1 MTVPALDKADRILLD
16 QLQRDATLGIDALAH
31 ACGLSVASVQ
41 RRLKRLRSTGVI
53 EREVA
58 VLNPAAVGQPMT
70 FVIMVELE
78 RERREQLAAFRAA
91 IRDEPQVQ
99 QAYYVT
105 GESDFA
111 LVCLA
116 KDMADFEALT
126 HRLFFEN
133 GNVRRFR
140 TSVVMERTKVGLSA
154 PVGAEDLPTLS
165 SRP

>member
-1 MTVPALDKADRILLD
+1 MAVATLDNADRILLD
-16 QLQRDATLGIDALAH
+16 ALQTDATLGVDALAH

-41 RRLKRLRSTGVI
+41 RRLKRLRTTGVI
-53 EREVA
+53 EREAA
-58 VLNPAAVGQPMT
+58 VLNPAAVGFPMT
-70 FVIMVELE
+70 FIIMVELE

-91 IRDEPQVQ
+91 IRDEPRVQ

-111 LVCLA
+111 LVCMA
-116 KDMADFEALT
+116 RDMADFEALT

-140 TSVVMERTKVGLSA
+140 TSVVMERTKVGLTV
-154 PVGAEDLPTLS
+154 PVEPVE
-165 SRP
+165 

>member
-1 MTVPALDKADRILLD
+1 MAVATLDNADRILLD
-16 QLQRDATLGIDALAH
+16 ALQTDATLGVDALAH
-31 ACGLSVASVQ
+31 ACGLSVASAQ
-41 RRLKRLRSTGVI
+41 RRLKRLRTAGVI

-58 VLNPAAVGQPMT
+58 VLNPAAVGSPMT
-70 FVIMVELE
+70 FIIMVELE

-111 LVCLA
+111 LVCVA

-140 TSVVMERTKVGLSA
+140 TSVVMDRTKVGLTV
-154 PVGAEDLPTLS
+154 PVGPLD
-165 SRP
+165 

>member
-1 MTVPALDKADRILLD
+1 MPAEALDQADRILLD
-16 QLQRDATLGIDALAH
+16 QLQTDATQGIDALAH

-41 RRLKRLRSTGVI
+41 RRLKRLRASGVI
-53 EREVA
+53 AREVA
-58 VLNPAAVGQPMT
+58 ELEPAAVGLPMT

-111 LVCLA
+111 LVCVA
-116 KDMADFEALT
+116 RDMADFEALT

-140 TSVVMERTKVGLSA
+140 TSVVMERTKVGLTV
-154 PVGAEDLPTLS
+154 PVEKDAG
-165 SRP
+165 

>member
-1 MTVPALDKADRILLD
+1 MSAATLDNADRILLD
-16 QLQRDATLGIDALAH
+16 RLQTDASLGVDALAH

-41 RRLKRLRSTGVI
+41 RRLKRLRASGVI

-58 VLNPAAVGQPMT
+58 ILSPAAVGAPMT
-70 FVIMVELE
+70 FIIMVELE

-91 IRDEPQVQ
+91 IREEPQVQ

-111 LVCLA
+111 LVCVA
-116 KDMADFEALT
+116 RDMADFEALT

-140 TSVVMERTKVGLSA
+140 TSVVMERTKVGLTA
-154 PVGAEDLPTLS
+154 PVDAAPRDA
-165 SRP
+165 